1 VKAVDRRALVLNL
14 LFLRVIALIPF
25 PTALL
30 AEYLRQPGWSGHLA
44 ALVFAGL
51 MTAMAVSFC
60 AVWLHTWRRSW
71 SARVSSSS
79 TSQNASRFFTPTAAG
94 HTPERRSDTFTSV
107 YSCARRP
114 VTTGSTTSAV
124 TGALAFVM

>member
-51 MTAMAVSFC
+51 MTAMAVLFC
-60 AVWLHTWRRSW
+60 AVWLHIWRRSW
-71 SARVSSSS
+71 STRVSSSS
-79 TSQNASRFFTPTAAG
+79 TSQNASRFSRRQQQVTRPRGGLTPSPACT
-94 HTPERRSDTFTSV
+94 R
-107 YSCARRP
+107 
-114 VTTGSTTSAV
+114 
-124 TGALAFVM
+124 ALAGR